1 MNINFN
7 NNTFDNYKKN
17 MVEYFLFFRN
27 IINIINSW
35 VFTTNH
41 KKIGIMYIFFGA
53 FCGFL
58 AVLFSLVIRLVLLY
72 PGNSELILGG
82 NYQFYN
88 EIITVHGVLMLLF
101 VIVPFL
107 VGGFGNYFVPILI
120 GAPDMAFPRLNN
132 LSFWILI
139 PSLLLLV
146 ISGLVDGGPGTGWTA
161 YPPLS
166 SSIGHPG
173 ISVDFV
179 IFSFHLVGISSIAAS
194 INFICTILFFKN
206 EFMKLYNLPL
216 YVWSI
221 LITSFILI
229 LAIPVFAAAI
239 TLLLFDRNFNTCFY
253 DPIGGG
259 DIVLYQ
265 HIFWFFGHPEV
276 YILILPAFGVVS
288 HVLSGCVN
296 KEIFGYVSM
305 VGAMVVIA
313 IVGFLVWA
321 HHMYT
326 SGIDVNTKAYFTSAT
341 IAIAI
346 PTGIKIF
353 NWLATL
359 WRGSFIISVPLL
371 FCIGFIILFT
381 IGGITGVVLSNAGI
395 DIALHDTYYVVAHF
409 HYVLSMGAIFGI
421 FAGIYYW
428 FEKMVGH
435 KPNNKYGYLHFWF
448 LFSGVNMTFFPMHYL
463 GLSGMPRRIPDYPVM
478 YEFFNFISSIGSFIS
493 FFSLILFFLML
504 IESTD
509 DSIEKAIKSYFI
521 KKYEKFLDISDKSG
535 TELMF
540 VYTMYKIISEK
551 IRMLS
556 LISEEESDGRT
567 ILYHINMFLY
577 LRYFFLY
584 DDLFGTLKY
593 VLNKNIDTIE
603 RKKRLF
609 TFCGHVWK
617 NHRKDMKFLFEVV
630 IKMAKNDK
638 LQNLIKSA
646 KCDYEKLKK
655 LHNGIK
661 KVISIIKMEK
671 KFSKIAKKI
680 LEKGKEYLRKK
691 NEQNKK

>member
-1 MNINFN
+1 MLKHPLDQFDPEKFINNINRNVNAFFN
-7 NNTFDNYKKN
+7 
-17 MVEYFLFFRN
+17 M
-27 IINIINSW
+27 IISW
-35 VFTTNH
+35 IFTTNH
-41 KKIGIMYIFFGA
+41 KKIGVMYIFFGA

-58 AVLFSLVIRLVLLY
+58 AVLFSLIIRLVLLF
-72 PGNSELILGG
+72 PGNVEFVLGG

-101 VIVPFL
+101 VIIPFL

-139 PSLLLLV
+139 PSILLLV
-146 ISGLVDGGPGTGWTA
+146 ISGVIDNGPGTGWTA

-166 SSIGHPG
+166 SSLGHPG
-173 ISVDFV
+173 VSVDFV
-179 IFSFHLVGISSIAAS
+179 IFSFHLVGISSILAS

-206 EFMKLYNLPL
+206 ESMSLYNLPL
-216 YVWSI
+216 YVWSV
-221 LITSFILI
+221 LITSFILL

-259 DIVLYQ
+259 DVVLYQ

-288 HVLSGCVN
+288 HVISACVN

-305 VGAMVVIA
+305 VGAMIVIA

-359 WRGSFIISVPLL
+359 WGSSVIITVPLL

-381 IGGITGVVLSNAGI
+381 IGGLTGVVLSNAGI
-395 DIALHDTYYVVAHF
+395 DISLHDTYYVVAHF

-428 FEKMVGH
+428 FEKMVGY
-435 KPNNKYGYLHFWF
+435 NANTLLGYLHFWF
-448 LFSGVNMTFFPMHYL
+448 LFFGVNLTFFPQHYL
-463 GLSGMPRRIPDYPVM
+463 GLAGMPRRIPDYPNI
-478 YEFFNFISSIGSFIS
+478 YEFFNMISSIGSFIS
-493 FFSLILFFLML
+493 FISLIFFFMML
-504 IESTD
+504 VNSSGLGIESK
-509 DSIEKAIKSYFI
+509 IN
-521 KKYEKFLDISDKSG
+521 KYIRTKVNELGGLNIPLVYNTVFL
-535 TELMF
+535 TFAF
-540 VYTMYKIISEK
+540 V
-551 IRMLS
+551 
-556 LISEEESDGRT
+556 
-567 ILYHINMFLY
+567 ILYDKYLLRIRKDTLYARYNPDRLYYYYYCFTISRDYLY
-577 LRYFFLY
+577 LLRKLELPRIKRVLARTKTNKERIEFLKLY
-584 DDLFGTLKY
+584 SETLIVVYYNRPLF
-593 VLNKNIDTIE
+593 
-603 RKKRLF
+603 KKGKRW
-609 TFCGHVWK
+609 V
-617 NHRKDMKFLFEVV
+617 
-630 IKMAKNDK
+630 
-638 LQNLIKSA
+638 
-646 KCDYEKLKK
+646 
-655 LHNGIK
+655 
-661 KVISIIKMEK
+661 
-671 KFSKIAKKI
+671 KI
-680 LEKGKEYLRKK
+680 L
-691 NEQNKK
+691 